1 METQLKSVVIT
12 ERGPKPIPVFGY
24 ANNGLPGLEIIIP
37 GVNTKRLKEKFIF
50 LTKSRKLPI
59 PLKRYLICAET
70 RELTKHDCYDYLE
83 LSMLMLFWH
92 LAGLIPIMNLSDCF
106 CAGTIGSTG
115 KIAHL
120 NFSQCFYEEL
130 MADYF
135 VEGKKSYTVI
145 LDQFTSDLSEAHWL
159 PTQEILNKIPDLYFM
174 EAHKCEKV
182 SKTILKDRTPQ
193 VGMFGEKR
201 YSVHPSRPKA

>member
-1 METQLKSVVIT
+1 METQLKSVIIT
-12 ERGPKPIPVFGY
+12 DRGPKPISVFGY

-50 LTKSRKLPI
+50 LTKARKLPI

-70 RELTKHDCYDYLE
+70 RDITKHDQYESLE
-83 LSMLMLFWH
+83 LSMLILFWH

-106 CAGTIGSTG
+106 CAGTVTSTG
-115 KIAHL
+115 KISHL
-120 NFSQCFYEEL
+120 NFTQDFYEEL

-145 LDQFTSDLSEAHWL
+145 LDRFTNDMSEAHWL
-159 PTQEILNKIPDLYFM
+159 PTNEILNKIPELFFVK
-174 EAHKCEKV
+174 APEKQQIV
-182 SKTILKDRTPQ
+182 TDRTVQ
-193 VGMFGEKR
+193 VGLFGEKR
-201 YSVHPSRPKA
+201 YNKSPSHPSG

>member
-1 METQLKSVVIT
+1 METQLKSVILT
-12 ERGPKPIPVFGY
+12 DRGPKPISIFGY

-70 RELTKHDCYDYLE
+70 REIGKHDSYDSLE
-83 LSMLMLFWH
+83 LSMLILFWH

-106 CAGTIGSTG
+106 CSGTVSSTG
-115 KIAHL
+115 KISHYVF
-120 NFSQCFYEEL
+120 NQNFYEEL

-135 VEGKKSYTVI
+135 VEGKKNYTVI
-145 LDQFTSDLSEAHWL
+145 LDRFTNEIKEVHWL
-159 PTQEILNKIPDLYFM
+159 PTHEILSKIPDLHFAKNN
-174 EAHKCEKV
+174 EAPV
-182 SKTILKDRTPQ
+182 LVKDRTVH
-193 VGMFGEKR
+193 VGLFGEKR
-201 YSVHPSRPKA
+201 YNARPSHPA